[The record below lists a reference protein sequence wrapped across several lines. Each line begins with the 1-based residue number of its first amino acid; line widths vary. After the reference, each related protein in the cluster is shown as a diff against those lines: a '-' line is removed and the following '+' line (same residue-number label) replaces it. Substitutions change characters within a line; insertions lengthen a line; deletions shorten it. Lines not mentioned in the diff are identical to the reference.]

1 MTSFNVAEN
10 PMFPTDEKD
19 SQSLENCCEQTV
31 TNAKIESQLDLV
43 LDHADPVKNFAH
55 AFYGRFKFILPA
67 TTVISFVFCGQIF
80 IANIFLNQESHQNFI
95 FGGLQ
100 TKNAFSQWYGLRSRE
115 NQGIQSFP
123 FFLCRSTSSMA
134 IDLLS
139 KNSLS

>member
-19 SQSLENCCEQTV
+19 SQSFENCCEQTA
-31 TNAKIESQLDLV
+31 TNAKTESQLDLV

-100 TKNAFSQWYGLRSRE
+100 TKMPFLNGMVFVIVRIREFRVFFFSSVARPLRW
-115 NQGIQSFP
+115 QLI
-123 FFLCRSTSSMA
+123 C
-134 IDLLS
+134 
-139 KNSLS
+139 